1 MQNTGSFTME
11 INQAEKTIDMTVSG
25 TFTPEKA
32 QEFVKDY
39 QQKLSSIKPEEFVL
53 QFDCRDLDVVS
64 QEMVPN
70 LEACLDMYR
79 DSGFKKVLVGIQKK
93 PIIKLQLNRLARQV
107 GLTSFEVAE
116 IY

>member
-70 LEACLDMYR
+70 LEACLAMYR

>member
-1 MQNTGSFTME
+1 MQDTGSFT
-11 INQAEKTIDMTVSG
+11 IKVNQAEKTIDLTVRG

-39 QQKLSSIKPEEFVL
+39 QQKLSTIKPEEFVL

-64 QEMVPN
+64 QEMIPN
-70 LEACLDMYR
+70 LEACFAMYK

-93 PIIKLQLNRLARQV
+93 PIIKLQLNRLARQE
-107 GLTSFEVAE
+107 GLTNFEVEE